1 MKNLNFHRV
10 GLLIRHQIFSD
21 IRKYRNQLLGLFIGI
36 FATMFF
42 ILFNGKWTNIEEM
55 NDTWSHIAA
64 VSVLIAGGVLSLISA
79 SLTFSPMNNKTKRI
93 TSLMLPATNLE
104 KFVSYLTVSVVFYH
118 LAFLVVLPLADLVQY
133 VAFWALSYPRSFVT
147 PEVMS
152 ILCQATPFFA
162 VLTLLGC
169 IAQIATYVLGSA
181 FFRRQP
187 FILTTL
193 LTFVANYALLI
204 LLFAFLEVFGE
215 DLAEYILDPAYS
227 MTFTLESLKQPLK
240 VTLIIGT
247 LIWIVLCL
255 LASYRMFRRANVI
268 PSRHIG
274 F

>member
-42 ILFNGKWTNIEEM
+42 ILFNGRWANIEEM
-55 NDTWSHIAA
+55 NDTWSHSAA

-79 SLTFSPMNNKTKRI
+79 SLTFSPMNSKTKRI

-118 LAFLVVLPLADLVQY
+118 LAFLVVLPLADLFQY
-133 VAFWALSYPRSFVT
+133 VAFWALSYPRSSVT

-152 ILCQATPFFA
+152 ILCQASPFFFA
-162 VLTLLGC
+162 LTLLGC

-204 LLFAFLEVFGE
+204 LLFTFLEVFGE
-215 DLAEYILDPAYS
+215 SLAEYFLDPAYS
-227 MTFTLESLKQPLK
+227 MTFTLDSLKQPLK
-240 VTLIIGT
+240 VALIIGT
-247 LIWIVLCL
+247 LLWIVLCL
-255 LASYRMFRRANVI
+255 SASYRMFRRANVI

>member
-42 ILFNGKWTNIEEM
+42 ILFNGKWTNIEEL

-79 SLTFSPMNNKTKRI
+79 SLTFSPMNSKTKRI

-152 ILCQATPFFA
+152 ILSQATPFFA

-204 LLFAFLEVFGE
+204 LLFTFLEVFGE
-215 DLAEYILDPAYS
+215 SLAEYFLDPAYS
-227 MTFTLESLKQPLK
+227 MTFTLDSLKQPLK
-240 VTLIIGT
+240 VALIIGT
-247 LIWIVLCL
+247 LLWIVLCL
-255 LASYRMFRRANVI
+255 SASYRMFRRANVI

>member
-42 ILFNGKWTNIEEM
+42 ILFNGRWANIEEM
-55 NDTWSHIAA
+55 NDTWSHSAA

-79 SLTFSPMNNKTKRI
+79 SLTFSPMNSKTKRI

-152 ILCQATPFFA
+152 ILSQATPFFFA
-162 VLTLLGC
+162 LTLLGC

-204 LLFAFLEVFGE
+204 LLFTFLEVFGE

-240 VTLIIGT
+240 AALIIGT
-247 LIWIVLCL
+247 LLWIVLCL
-255 LASYRMFRRANVI
+255 SASYRMFRRANVI

>member
-42 ILFNGKWTNIEEM
+42 ILFNGRWANIEEM
-55 NDTWSHIAA
+55 NDTWSHSAA

-79 SLTFSPMNNKTKRI
+79 SLTFSPMNSKTKRI

-133 VAFWALSYPRSFVT
+133 VAFWALSYPKGFVT

-152 ILCQATPFFA
+152 ILSQATPFFA

-187 FILTTL
+187 FILT
-193 LTFVANYALLI
+193 FVANYALLI
-204 LLFAFLEVFGE
+204 LLFTFLEVFGE
-215 DLAEYILDPAYS
+215 SLAEYFLDPAYS
-227 MTFTLESLKQPLK
+227 MTFRLESLKQPLK

-247 LIWIVLCL
+247 LLWIVLCL
-255 LASYRMFRRANVI
+255 SASYRMFRRANVI

>member
-42 ILFNGKWTNIEEM
+42 ILFNGRWANIEEM
-55 NDTWSHIAA
+55 NDTWSHSAAVA

-79 SLTFSPMNNKTKRI
+79 SLTFSPMNSKTKRI

-133 VAFWALSYPRSFVT
+133 VAFWALSYPKGFVT

-152 ILCQATPFFA
+152 ILSQATPFFA

-181 FFRRQP
+181 FFHRQP

-204 LLFAFLEVFGE
+204 LLFTFLEVFGE
-215 DLAEYILDPAYS
+215 DLAEYILD
-227 MTFTLESLKQPLK
+227 TFTLESLKQPLK
-240 VTLIIGT
+240 ATLIIGT
-247 LIWIVLCL
+247 LLWIVLCL
-255 LASYRMFRRANVI
+255 SASYRMFRRANVI